1 MIPRYC
7 LNVASSSSVQCSR
20 ESSSAVADP
29 EVGEFSRARPRFS
42 GTKDSN
48 FDRLGD
54 EMNMNIMILDSSKT
68 FH

>member
-20 ESSSAVADP
+20 ESSGVADP

-54 EMNMNIMILDSSKT
+54 EMNKNIMILDSSKT